1 MRVGVGVALQDL
13 LIKVG
18 DFIYDGHYIH
28 SPEFTIW

>member
-1 MRVGVGVALQDL
+1 MALQEL
-13 LIKVG
+13 LIEVG